1 MDLFRAG
8 QVLDAGTPEVR
19 ECPVEQLTVECREHC
34 QIRRVVLAFQL
45 YELPRLRAVMLAV
58 GAAFLMPVGVSAQ
71 TVESM
76 QARASWQ
83 IDGGA
88 VTAWTDDYTRTGGGR
103 DPVDVLYF
111 GYEPNGEVGLHSY
124 GSTSGSFGSRS
135 SGSGIYDVSGGF
147 TIALSIQN
155 TSATARNASFSFYIT
170 PGQVSNAF
178 TSLSGTQFVESG
190 LRFDL
195 RRDGGA
201 VWGSN
206 ANLRSDAGG
215 TVFSHGGAD
224 LYAGSGRF
232 YSIAGGSY
240 EVDLGV
246 IGAGQTVALTYS
258 LDTWAR
264 GNAPTGPDTL
274 VPEQTFIVPD
284 QWVDFCGRECGYGYG
299 GYGYGQLVPGQTV
312 TIPAHVVPGMPGS
325 SHASSGDPFSV
336 NFDDGTSSFSPY
348 AALLPP
354 PGQGGI
360 GVVLSPVP
368 EPASYGLM
376 ALGLLLITATA
387 RRRRPT

>member
-1 MDLFRAG
+1 MSRRA
-8 QVLDAGTPEVR
+8 VR
-19 ECPVEQLTVECREHC
+19 P
-34 QIRRVVLAFQL
+34 IR
-45 YELPRLRAVMLAV
+45 YPRLRVVMLAI
-58 GAAFLMPVGVSAQ
+58 GAALALHGGARAQ

-88 VTAWTDDYTRTGGGR
+88 VTAWTDGYTRTGGGR

-111 GYEPNGEVGLHSY
+111 GYETNGEVGLHSY
-124 GSTSGSFGSRS
+124 GSTAGSFGSRS

-155 TSATARNASFSFYIT
+155 TSAAARNASFSFYIT

-178 TSLSGTQFVESG
+178 TSFSGSQFVESG
-190 LRFDL
+190 LSFDL
-195 RRDGGA
+195 RRDGNA
-201 VWGSN
+201 VWGSGGK
-206 ANLRSDAGG
+206 LRSDASG
-215 TVFSHGGAD
+215 TSFTTSGAD

-264 GNAPTGPDTL
+264 GIAPQGPDTL
-274 VPEQTFIVPD
+274 VPEQTFVVPD
-284 QWVDFCGRECGYGYG
+284 QWVDFCGRGCGYG
-299 GYGYGQLVPGQTV
+299 GYGYGGFPGSWVPGQTV

-325 SHASSGDPFSV
+325 SHASSGDPFTV

-348 AALLPP
+348 ASLLPP

-360 GVVLSPVP
+360 AVNLSPVP

-376 ALGLLLITATA
+376 ALGLLAVAAAA
-387 RRRRPT
+387 RRRRPH